1 MALNGS
7 EWMNDPWGTSFS
19 AFTDM
24 FEQIMSVG
32 GAFFL
37 VPIVVLCYAIYVK
50 TENPVMVAMF
60 MIASGALF
68 SAGNLFT
75 GNTEMSIIF
84 TVFTALG
91 ITGLI
96 GSLLYQK
103 R

>member
-1 MALNGS
+1 MAVNGS
-7 EWMNDPWGTSFS
+7 TWINDPWNTTFS
-19 AFTDM
+19 SFTDL
-24 FEQIMSVG
+24 FEDIMGVG
-32 GAFFL
+32 GAFWL
-37 VPIVVLCYAIYVK
+37 VPISVLCLAIYAK
-50 TENPVMVAMF
+50 TENPTMVAMF

-68 SAGNLFT
+68 STGNLFT
-75 GNTEMSIIF
+75 GNTSMSIMF